1 MSDSVEQNVNIHSR
15 PSDLRIIGSS
25 NQFSH
30 EYNGRESWT
39 NFPFERQRMI
49 GLIRR
54 TELAI
59 NLATALSRQG
69 IVIRSDYMHLTR
81 SLTAMVGSF
90 LGIYKGVPRR
100 ILIQDIAQVIVQFP
114 ALEGMRQ
121 LGGFR
126 KRLLR
131 QISPM
136 SAMPTP
142 RELQST

>member
-1 MSDSVEQNVNIHSR
+1 
-15 PSDLRIIGSS
+15 
-25 NQFSH
+25 
-30 EYNGRESWT
+30 
-39 NFPFERQRMI
+39 
-49 GLIRR
+49 
-54 TELAI
+54 
-59 NLATALSRQG
+59 
-69 IVIRSDYMHLTR
+69 MHLTR

-100 ILIQDIAQVIVQFP
+100 ILIQDIATVIVQFP

-126 KRLLR
+126 KRMLR

-136 SAMPTP
+136 SAMPAP